1 MIIESLLDRAL
12 VAGVGVAALA
22 GMLGTLV
29 LWRRMAYVSD
39 AMGHGALVG
48 VVLGMIIGIHDT
60 VSVIVVAVLFGL
72 FLARLSRDQ
81 RLPFDA
87 MLVVLSTG
95 GLAGGLLLMNWLPT
109 QQIDVFS
116 YLFGDILSVR
126 MSDVYLIYAV
136 LAIEAFIIARFWRPL
151 MRTILHPDTAE
162 VEGVPVR
169 QLNMLMMVM
178 IAATV
183 AVAIQVVGVLLI
195 TALLVLPALAARSV
209 ARTPGQM
216 VMLSMTFAVAAAML
230 GVVLAGQWDTPV
242 GPTVIVVAVA
252 GFVVTRL
259 LPANA

>member
-39 AMGHGALVG
+39 AMGHGALAG

-126 MSDVYLIYAV
+126 MSDVYLI
-136 LAIEAFIIARFWRPL
+136 
-151 MRTILHPDTAE
+151 
-162 VEGVPVR
+162 
-169 QLNMLMMVM
+169 
-178 IAATV
+178 
-183 AVAIQVVGVLLI
+183 
-195 TALLVLPALAARSV
+195 
-209 ARTPGQM
+209 
-216 VMLSMTFAVAAAML
+216 
-230 GVVLAGQWDTPV
+230 
-242 GPTVIVVAVA
+242 
-252 GFVVTRL
+252 
-259 LPANA
+259 